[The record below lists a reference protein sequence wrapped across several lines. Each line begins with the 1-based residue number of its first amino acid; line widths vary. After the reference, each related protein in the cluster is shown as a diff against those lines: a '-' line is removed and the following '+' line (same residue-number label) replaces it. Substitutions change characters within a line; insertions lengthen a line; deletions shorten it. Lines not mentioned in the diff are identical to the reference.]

1 MARPTKQELERRR
14 QRQQQWLAQ
23 FLPRVLAAKRP
34 NSTFLEHPEVLEL
47 LQHLSD
53 GVNEL
58 LMARPLAPRPW
69 LADYLRRACKLAY
82 QVEATPVESLVLE
95 MHRKRRVI
103 QRVLRDTKLHENES
117 KRLVRRI
124 IALEQELQLVGRER
138 RLKKADHEF
147 LASQKPSIQANW
159 SIDTSKVPLLLQ
171 KEESRIADPTNTQQE
186 EEPKQHE
193 SEGAWLAEQLRLDL
207 QAQRDLDSYFDGALD
222 LVVQALV
229 ALLLAAPENPAL
241 WLVLYLRYPTD
252 GSDHSASSSSV
263 HLAAAARRSSAA
275 LLATSPLLFRTNY
288 ELTLKLE
295 ELREGERLML
305 ARLERMQLAH
315 STLELELTTRDRFVT
330 RLSETHVTTRTQA
343 IMDGTP
349 VFLNAQ
355 KHWVLP
361 GFLLNPRDL
370 SAAELLG
377 LRRAESVLMERDE
390 RHWKFLIRSQQEYDA
405 ATLVQSSWRGGR
417 ALRLYKELVK
427 TRRRAASV
435 IQRNYFQYLYT
446 RAVSLPR
453 WCRPGREVIVAPSIA
468 LKCAISFQFYAK
480 RDFPTGNYR
489 REPPGTTVTQLMAL
503 ARQDEQC
510 AGFTTDGALKRF
522 LPRKLSQLKAMLAP
536 PSSELSMTDGLYVKL
551 YPNKSETV
559 VNTAIILEIPEDRFG
574 LIQVVLDGIA
584 ITELVPLAKLSD
596 RWKRVRVKRLQS
608 TEKKTRAFVFGKAAS
623 AVNEEEEPADTASYE
638 RLESDEEEG
647 EDDLEKRW
655 RRQRRL
661 QQQEAAEATDY
672 IYEDLATGRIVRH
685 GHPDNTHE
693 DPEARIQVIETRKQ
707 VYEAEKG
714 RALEAK
720 KLASTV
726 KLQCAWRSKRA
737 RADFRQMLVLRAK
750 EKERERLVEQVGAAN
765 AHRQPAK
772 KPEGAGSSF
781 FSRWRRS

>member
-1 MARPTKQELERRR
+1 
-14 QRQQQWLAQ
+14 
-23 FLPRVLAAKRP
+23 
-34 NSTFLEHPEVLEL
+34 
-47 LQHLSD
+47 
-53 GVNEL
+53 
-58 LMARPLAPRPW
+58 
-69 LADYLRRACKLAY
+69 
-82 QVEATPVESLVLE
+82 

-117 KRLVRRI
+117 KRLIRRI

-147 LASQKPSIQANW
+147 LASQKPSIQDNW
-159 SIDTSKVPLLLQ
+159 SINTSKVPLFLQ
-171 KEESRIADPTNTQQE
+171 KEERRTGDPTNTQQE
-186 EEPKQHE
+186 EEPKQQG
-193 SEGAWLAEQLRLDL
+193 SEEAWLAEQLRLDL
-207 QAQRDLDSYFDGALD
+207 QAQRDLGSYFDGVLD

-229 ALLLAAPENPAL
+229 ALLLTAPENPAL

-252 GSDHSASSSSV
+252 SSDQSTSSSSV
-263 HLAAAARRSSAA
+263 HLDATGGRRSSAA
-275 LLATSPLLFRTNY
+275 LLAMSPLLFRTNY

-295 ELREGERLML
+295 ELREAGRLLL

-315 STLELELTTRDRFVT
+315 STLELELRTRNQFVA

-370 SAAELLG
+370 STAELLG
-377 LRRAESVLMERDE
+377 LRRAESVLMEKDE

-427 TRRRAASV
+427 TRRHAASV

-446 RAVSLPR
+446 RAISLPR

-522 LPRKLSQLKAMLAP
+522 LPRKLSQLKAMLPP
-536 PSSELSMTDGLYVKL
+536 PSSDLSMTDGLYVKL
-551 YPNKSETV
+551 YPNKNEKV

-584 ITELVPLAKLSD
+584 ITERVPLAKLSD
-596 RWKRVRVKRLQS
+596 RWKRVRIKRLQAM
-608 TEKKTRAFVFGKAAS
+608 EKKPRAFVFGKAAS
-623 AVNEEEEPADTASYE
+623 TVSEEEELTDTASYE

-655 RRQRRL
+655 RRQRQLR
-661 QQQEAAEATDY
+661 QQEAAESTDY

-685 GHPDNTHE
+685 GHPNSTHE
-693 DPEARIQVIETRKQ
+693 DPEARIQVVETRKQ
-707 VYEAEKG
+707 AYEAEKS

-720 KLASTV
+720 KLASIV
-726 KLQCAWRSKRA
+726 KLQCAWRSKKA
-737 RADFRQMLVLRAK
+737 REDFRQMLVLRAK

-765 AHRQPAK
+765 AHRHPAK
-772 KPEGAGSSF
+772 KPEGTGSSF